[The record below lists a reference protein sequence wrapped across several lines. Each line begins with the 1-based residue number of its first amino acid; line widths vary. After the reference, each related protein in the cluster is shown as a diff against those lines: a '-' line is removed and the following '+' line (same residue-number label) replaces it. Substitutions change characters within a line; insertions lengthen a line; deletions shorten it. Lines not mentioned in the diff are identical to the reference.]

1 MPRGTFSITLEPTE
15 FRNLIR
21 LLNAL
26 PKEVQQKVR
35 DEALP
40 LSKRLA
46 GQLYMFAMQ
55 APSPQAK
62 LVAQSIEAKRDRLIR
77 VDIGGS
83 KAVGRPYRSRKETLK
98 SGKGKTKRAPAGAL
112 LWGSEHGSHQGI
124 DAAGRSYTN
133 RFAANSNK
141 YGYWINP
148 ATDFYAPVVAREYT
162 AMVVGIVRDLG
173 LD

>member
-15 FRNLIR
+15 FRDLIR

-26 PKEVQQKVR
+26 PKDVQEDIRLQ
-35 DEALP
+35 ALP
-40 LSKRLA
+40 LSKRFA
-46 GQLYMFAMQ
+46 GQLYMFAMA

-62 LVAQSIEAKRDRLIR
+62 LVAQSIEAKKDRLIR

-83 KAVGRPYRSRKETLK
+83 KSVGRPYRSRSESLK
-98 SGKGKTKRAPAGAL
+98 SGKGKLKRAPAGAL
-112 LWGSEHGSHQGI
+112 LWGSEYGSHPGVDSI
-124 DAAGRSYTN
+124 GRLYTD
-133 RFAANSNK
+133 RFKAPAK
-141 YGYWINP
+141 KFGYWITP

-162 AMVVGIVRDLG
+162 SIVISTVNKLG